1 MQNKGNVAGGGYY
14 SLKDAERKESFMFPP
29 ALFAEGLFRGYRA
42 PFALFAVGYF
52 AAQPPLQQVLGDML
66 ERMGQGDFSPTP
78 SKDCERNCPAA
89 EICRF
94 RVLTRNREEED
105 PNG

>member
-1 MQNKGNVAGGGYY
+1 
-14 SLKDAERKESFMFPP
+14 MFP
-29 ALFAEGLFRGYRA
+29 
-42 PFALFAVGYF
+42 
-52 AAQPPLQQVLGDML
+52 AAADTVPWKTFSEAKGTNGTATAITDMKDLQATLQQVLGDML